1 MWMIYFAASELETIT
16 ATEVGI
22 PKITDTGALLDNI
35 FGLVYTAI
43 AAISILFIV
52 RGGLLYVTHG
62 GEANTAKEARET
74 VLYAVVALI
83 GSTLVFTLINFVLN
97 ATQGI
102 K

>member
-1 MWMIYFAASELETIT
+1 MGAIYFTAMEKIN

-22 PKITDTGALLDNI
+22 PKIIDTGVLFNDIL
-35 FGLVYTAI
+35 GLVYTAI
-43 AAISILFIV
+43 AAISLFYVV
-52 RGGLLYVTHG
+52 RGALLFVTHG

-74 VLYAVVALI
+74 VLYAIVALV

-97 ATQGI
+97 ATEG

>member
-1 MWMIYFAASELETIT
+1 MWMMYYAAGEIKIQ

-22 PKITDTGALLDNI
+22 PKITDTGLLLDNI

-62 GEANTAKEARET
+62 GDAKSTTEARET
-74 VLYAVVALI
+74 VLYAVVALV

-97 ATQGI
+97 ATQGLT
-102 K
+102 